1 MTEITTL
8 FFSLMFCLMGVVI
21 GFIFGW
27 FGNDYFTS
35 YMEAKL
41 SGPVH
46 PEMMDDE
53 GFLVNE
59 ELLAVRFVDEDEWDD
74 DNLED

>member
-8 FFSLMFCLMGVVI
+8 FFSLMFCLMGVVV

-46 PEMMDDE
+46 PEMMDNE